1 MAANRAIRA
10 TGWAAVAAAA
20 LLSGCASN
28 KPVPRPHPPIVVQ
41 PPPEPAQVSAAH
53 YMEQASSSALFAV
66 RASELAATRASDPRL
81 QAIAQTIALDQKA
94 IGAQLSFAGR
104 RVNLLPSAKLIPLH
118 QLLFDE
124 LEGSTDFDS
133 AYRRKLLPILT
144 LAERLHRDFAERGP
158 SPTLRPV
165 AEMAAPVTRRN
176 LEQLGG
182 KAAR

>member
-1 MAANRAIRA
+1 
-10 TGWAAVAAAA
+10 
-20 LLSGCASN
+20 
-28 KPVPRPHPPIVVQ
+28 
-41 PPPEPAQVSAAH
+41 
-53 YMEQASSSALFAV
+53 MEQASSSALFAV

-81 QAIAQTIALDQKA
+81 RAIAQTIALDQKA

-104 RVNLLPSAKLIPLH
+104 RVNLLPSARLVPLH

-124 LEGSTDFDS
+124 LEGSTDFDL
-133 AYRRKLLPILT
+133 AYRRKLLPVLT
-144 LAERLHRDFAERGP
+144 MAERFHRDFAERGP

-182 KAAR
+182 KASR